1 MIRRWT
7 PKRFVVFRRARVIAC
22 VITIALICTGF
33 FVFSSQKA
41 VALTVNGKSK
51 IVTTYAMSTQ
61 RLLEE
66 QNIHVKTHDQVI
78 TSSGGILTDHSTV
91 TVRSAYQTTVTVDGV
106 TIQFWTVATSIE
118 QLIGFFRAN
127 EKNAEKI
134 TVNLQNIYDKLSG
147 GLSVNK
153 EGPVTVVCDGKTR
166 VAPNGKL
173 PVSSILDSLG
183 IVLGGEDRVTVENE
197 NNKTILRILRVTHG
211 QEKRTVTI
219 PFDTQTITDTN
230 LPIGT
235 RIVQTAGVNGQR
247 EDVYNVTYVDGKAE
261 SATLASQKVIKPV
274 IDSVVLVGGK
284 AQTNHANTNKTTTK
298 NPKQNNQSK
307 PKKNN
312 KNNSE
317 SLKEKTSENKPKT
330 NTNTQN
336 PSNNSNNNSSNTSSE
351 NSAKGQSDGQSKGQ
365 SNGQSKD
372 NGQSNGQ
379 KNDSQN
385 TQTQKPADNTAN
397 GPASNAPAPAPAP
410 ENSNSMI
417 HATPEQAKLY
427 AKAACAQLGWTGKD
441 WEALVWLWNRESHW
455 RWDAENKSSGAY
467 GIPQAYPADKL
478 GDVSRGGGPNWRNDA
493 SVQINWGLNYILNR
507 YGSPSAAVEHS
518 RKIGWY

>member
-1 MIRRWT
+1 M
-7 PKRFVVFRRARVIAC
+7 
-22 VITIALICTGF
+22 
-33 FVFSSQKA
+33 
-41 VALTVNGKSK
+41 
-51 IVTTYAMSTQ
+51 
-61 RLLEE
+61 
-66 QNIHVKTHDQVI
+66 
-78 TSSGGILTDHSTV
+78 
-91 TVRSAYQTTVTVDGV
+91 
-106 TIQFWTVATSIE
+106 
-118 QLIGFFRAN
+118 
-127 EKNAEKI
+127 
-134 TVNLQNIYDKLSG
+134 
-147 GLSVNK
+147 
-153 EGPVTVVCDGKTR
+153 
-166 VAPNGKL
+166 
-173 PVSSILDSLG
+173 
-183 IVLGGEDRVTVENE
+183 
-197 NNKTILRILRVTHG
+197 
-211 QEKRTVTI
+211 
-219 PFDTQTITDTN
+219 
-230 LPIGT
+230 
-235 RIVQTAGVNGQR
+235 
-247 EDVYNVTYVDGKAE
+247 
-261 SATLASQKVIKPV
+261 
-274 IDSVVLVGGK
+274 GGK
-284 AQTNHANTNKTTTK
+284 AQTKHANTNKTTTK

-317 SLKEKTSENKPKT
+317 SLKEKTSENKQKT
-330 NTNTQN
+330 NTNKQN

-351 NSAKGQSDGQSKGQ
+351 NSAKGQSNGQ

-372 NGQSNGQ
+372 KGQSDGQ